1 MEFKEEVQIDI
12 SENQELEFPQS
23 HQEVTICQEDDDVT
37 AEALMTLHNSVQNI
51 QTQNILYQ
59 VNTKLQFIRKITLL
73 ISYLIVFPFAKHI
86 NISIRVNID

>member
-37 AEALMTLHNSVQNI
+37 AEALTTLHNSVQNI

-59 VNTKLQFIRKITLL
+59 VNVKLQFIKKFNKIFWFV
-73 ISYLIVFPFAKHI
+73 IY
-86 NISIRVNID
+86 

>member
-51 QTQNILYQ
+51 QAQNILYQ
-59 VNTKLQFIRKITLL
+59 VNVKLQFIRKFNKIFWFV
-73 ISYLIVFPFAKHI
+73 IY
-86 NISIRVNID
+86 

>member
-1 MEFKEEVQIDI
+1 MDFKEEGQIDI

-59 VNTKLQFIRKITLL
+59 VNVKLQFIRKFNKIFWFV
-73 ISYLIVFPFAKHI
+73 IY
-86 NISIRVNID
+86 